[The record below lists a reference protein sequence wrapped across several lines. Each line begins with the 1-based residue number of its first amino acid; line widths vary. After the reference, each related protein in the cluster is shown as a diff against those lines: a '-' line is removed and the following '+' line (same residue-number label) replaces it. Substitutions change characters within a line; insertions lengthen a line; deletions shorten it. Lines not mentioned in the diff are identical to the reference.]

1 MRRRALLSGEQSK
14 AARALLSWSRVRL
27 AAKAHISEPTIVD
40 FENGSRNPNPR
51 HIAAIRQALEDAG
64 VVFSAE
70 GPLLPRSEIPNG
82 DRQTDN
88 RMWRRRQTKRT
99 P

>member
-1 MRRRALLSGEQSK
+1 MHRRALLSGEQSK

-27 AAKAHISEPTIVD
+27 AARAHISEPTIIE
-40 FENGSRNPNPR
+40 FENGSKNPNPR
-51 HIAAIRQALEDAG
+51 HVAAIRHALENAG
-64 VVFSAE
+64 IVFSPE
-70 GPLLPRSEIPNG
+70 GPMLPGSECPND

-88 RMWRRRQTKRT
+88 RMWRRRQTKRA

>member
-1 MRRRALLSGEQSK
+1 MHRRALLSGKQSK

-27 AAKAHISEPTIVD
+27 AAKAHISEPTIIE

-51 HIAAIRQALEDAG
+51 HVAAIRQALEDAG
-64 VVFSAE
+64 IVF
-70 GPLLPRSEIPNG
+70 GPDGPMLPRSEIPNRG
-82 DRQTDN
+82 RQTDN

>member
-27 AAKAHISEPTIVD
+27 AAKAHISEPTVVD

-51 HIAAIRQALEDAG
+51 HVAAIRQALEDAG
-64 VVFSAE
+64 IAFSPE
-70 GPLLPRSEIPNG
+70 GPLLTRSEIPNG

>member
-1 MRRRALLSGEQSK
+1 MPNRDLLSGEQSK

-27 AAKAHISEPTIVD
+27 AARAHVSEPTILK
-40 FENGSRNPNPR
+40 FENGSRNLNRR
-51 HIAAIRQALEDAG
+51 HAAAIRRALEDAG
-64 VVFSAE
+64 VVFSPG
-70 GPLLPRSEIPNG
+70 GPLLPRSEGPN
-82 DRQTDN
+82 DERQTDS

>member
-1 MRRRALLSGEQSK
+1 MPSRDLLSREQSK

-27 AAKAHISEPTIVD
+27 AARAHVSEPRILQ
-40 FENGSRNPNPR
+40 FENGSRNLNRR
-51 HIAAIRQALEDAG
+51 HVAAIRQALEDAG
-64 VVFSAE
+64 IVFSAE
-70 GPLLPRSEIPNG
+70 GPLLPRSEGLNG
-82 DRQTDN
+82 DRQTGN